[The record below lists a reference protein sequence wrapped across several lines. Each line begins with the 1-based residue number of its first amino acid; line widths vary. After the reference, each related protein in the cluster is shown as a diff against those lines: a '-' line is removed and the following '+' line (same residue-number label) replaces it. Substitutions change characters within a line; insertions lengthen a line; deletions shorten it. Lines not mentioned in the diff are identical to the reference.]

1 MFTWVVDGLEVG
13 ESYVWCLVI
22 VAIFIELGRAE
33 VEGGEILKSL
43 HVKVSCNEGS
53 TFYENS

>member
-1 MFTWVVDGLEVG
+1 MFAWVVDGLEVG

-33 VEGGEILKSL
+33 VGGGEILKSL

-53 TFYENS
+53 NFYWNS